1 MKLGFFG
8 ARANNAGLGSQS
20 WEFWRHVRPEATA
33 LIDYSHIDGK
43 ESFPERFA
51 GDPGVTHFHGPPTN
65 QEIEGWLDLEQ
76 PDAVVCM
83 ETPYN
88 FHLYTACKARKITTF
103 NQYNFEFLRYF
114 QAPELPI
121 PDVLIA
127 PTTWCLDR
135 VQAYLGRRCWV
146 RHLPVPTATDRFPD
160 LPTTRVRRFLH
171 VSGYQLHA
179 DRNGTEALLRAIPL
193 VENQDVRFTIFSQ
206 RHLPGIADE
215 RVTVI
220 NSNLLHYWDLYQH
233 GDCLL
238 LPRRYGGLCLVEGTL
253 VTLED
258 GSRKRIED
266 VCVGESLRDIHGQ
279 TIVTA
284 KASRKVEETIRV
296 TVRGATLESSVDH
309 LHMVAETPN
318 SALVE
323 KRADQIAIGDWML
336 LTRPDAEGIHTVDVG
351 PKPVR
356 KGLRRWWP
364 TVTLDE
370 GWARLIGLWLAEGHG
385 GVYTRGNTTRERNTL
400 TEVKWSFGGGEEH
413 FADEVVRLLA
423 ERGIPASKKFAD
435 SQNCTFGRSQTWL
448 VRCRS
453 LWLWTMF
460 EKLGLGSLSHG
471 KRAPDVAFDLVPAL
485 VGGWLD
491 GDGNDYGGII
501 SGYSRST
508 SMISDFW
515 RLLAKRGI
523 LASVSHGGER
533 LDISCIEDAQTVA
546 GWCQRLKCSRE
557 RNREARGTRC
567 FHDHESGWLVAIK
580 SVERITDASNVV
592 AIETSTGQ
600 YIANDIL
607 THNCLPMQ
615 EGFAAG
621 RPVVMP
627 ETPPNIGLCHPRC
640 LFPVRGTDESGDY
653 PLAIIDPG
661 ILAAQIDRVAGW
673 SPAEVAEVVAYQRA
687 RVHPWS
693 EWGSHYREFFASHLG

>member
-20 WEFWRHVRPEATA
+20 WEFWRHVCPEATA

-88 FHLYTACKARKITTF
+88 FHLYTACRSRKITTF

-114 QAPELPI
+114 QSPELPL
-121 PDVLIA
+121 PDVLMA

-160 LPTTRVRRFLH
+160 LTTTRVRRFLY

-193 VENQDVRFTIFSQ
+193 VGNQDVRFTIFSQ
-206 RHLPGIADE
+206 HHLPGIADE

-220 NSNLLHYWDLYQH
+220 NSNLLHYWDLYRH

-238 LPRRYGGLCLVEGTL
+238 LPRRYGGL
-253 VTLED
+253 
-258 GSRKRIED
+258 
-266 VCVGESLRDIHGQ
+266 
-279 TIVTA
+279 
-284 KASRKVEETIRV
+284 
-296 TVRGATLESSVDH
+296 
-309 LHMVAETPN
+309 
-318 SALVE
+318 
-323 KRADQIAIGDWML
+323 
-336 LTRPDAEGIHTVDVG
+336 
-351 PKPVR
+351 
-356 KGLRRWWP
+356 
-364 TVTLDE
+364 
-370 GWARLIGLWLAEGHG
+370 
-385 GVYTRGNTTRERNTL
+385 
-400 TEVKWSFGGGEEH
+400 
-413 FADEVVRLLA
+413 
-423 ERGIPASKKFAD
+423 
-435 SQNCTFGRSQTWL
+435 
-448 VRCRS
+448 
-453 LWLWTMF
+453 
-460 EKLGLGSLSHG
+460 
-471 KRAPDVAFDLVPAL
+471 
-485 VGGWLD
+485 
-491 GDGNDYGGII
+491 
-501 SGYSRST
+501 
-508 SMISDFW
+508 
-515 RLLAKRGI
+515 
-523 LASVSHGGER
+523 
-533 LDISCIEDAQTVA
+533 
-546 GWCQRLKCSRE
+546 
-557 RNREARGTRC
+557 
-567 FHDHESGWLVAIK
+567 
-580 SVERITDASNVV
+580 
-592 AIETSTGQ
+592 
-600 YIANDIL
+600 
-607 THNCLPMQ
+607 CLPMQ

-693 EWGSHYREFFASHLG
+693 EWGSHYREFFESHI